1 MPTRPMPAAT
11 FRAGHNGAVGAIMVE
26 VAEADPAAEAEPVR
40 TAVVAARGGEEL
52 GDTTTAQRQGV
63 RPAGQQAE
71 RGGGPVRHYPKKL
84 GKAPFT
90 PPRLVVDADS
100 GRPARSVL
108 PLRRAGGN
116 SRALSRSYA
125 NGEQPSG

>member
-1 MPTRPMPAAT
+1 
-11 FRAGHNGAVGAIMVE
+11 MVE

-52 GDTTTAQRQGV
+52 GTTAQRQGV

-71 RGGGPVRHYPKKL
+71 GGGGPVRHYPEKL
-84 GKAPFT
+84 AICSGSHLEPS
-90 PPRLVVDADS
+90 PPASAARVVVDADS

>member
-1 MPTRPMPAAT
+1 
-11 FRAGHNGAVGAIMVE
+11 MVE
-26 VAEADPAAEAEPVR
+26 VTEADPAAEAEPVR

-52 GDTTTAQRQGV
+52 GTTAQRQGV

-71 RGGGPVRHYPKKL
+71 GGGGPVRHYPENSRFAL
-84 GKAPFT
+84 VHTSSSAPASAA
-90 PPRLVVDADS
+90 RVVVDADS